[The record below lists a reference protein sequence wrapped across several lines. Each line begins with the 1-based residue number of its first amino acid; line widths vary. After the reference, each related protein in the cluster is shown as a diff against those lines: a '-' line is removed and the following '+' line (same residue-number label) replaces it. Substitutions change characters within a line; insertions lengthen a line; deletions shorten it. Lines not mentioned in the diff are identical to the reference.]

1 MNFKQSLLSGSF
13 EISNQHAR
21 TELRLKIENLLI
33 ELNQELFQIS
43 EELAQMFCISQN
55 KSDGKNRK
63 NSLSTDLLSKA
74 KNFKKRCNILI
85 KQVASTIQINPI
97 ARSISRQ

>member
-1 MNFKQSLLSGSF
+1 
-13 EISNQHAR
+13 
-21 TELRLKIENLLI
+21 
-33 ELNQELFQIS
+33 
-43 EELAQMFCISQN
+43 MFCNSQN

-63 NSLSTDLLSKA
+63 NSLSTDLHSKA

-97 ARSISRQ
+97 ARSISRQSKIHNRSISPAINSRHDPKSARGTKIHSYRDAYE